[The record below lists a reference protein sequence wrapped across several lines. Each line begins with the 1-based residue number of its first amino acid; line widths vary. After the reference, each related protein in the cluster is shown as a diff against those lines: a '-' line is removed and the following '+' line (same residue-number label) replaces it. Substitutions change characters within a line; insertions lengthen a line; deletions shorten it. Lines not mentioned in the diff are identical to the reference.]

1 MAPTGGQ
8 RSGTEI
14 GTGSNINSN
23 VSSDRQ
29 VAASNSTLNAW
40 VGRRQPS
47 WLTNAKPVKPSP
59 RPPQPPKQPIT
70 TETVR
75 PIVETTQ
82 PVSVSV
88 PIPNTPVTTTTPA
101 PLRQPRRP
109 QPPPEPPLLQT
120 QTQAQAQAQQPQI
133 STPATRT
140 VLPSPAPSDE
150 PSPGATKSQGVPA
163 VARPQL
169 ILDITS
175 DDEEQARTRVPT
187 PRLRTISQQNGEISV
202 SPRASTPANMS
213 LNTPP
218 TPNLPSPN
226 SDVIPL
232 EGPPAK
238 KQRRGDPTLQFLVE
252 CGATVVLNNRLQSI
266 GGVNNLDP
274 AVERPRYQLLLDSSE
289 SGDLFFIVLHQV
301 FCIWSRNRAQAHDLC
316 KNHACAPGDMDK
328 GFINLEMVLKSNTKL
343 NPDHINFLAE
353 FPAPLDELLSKIR
366 YKATLGRVLNFLYRM
381 ALNWIRV
388 LADHRAKGY
397 PFLMG
402 ELIDEF
408 LLFSPILQGIMFRAS
423 RRSIGAGDGP
433 TAKRMEMLFKSDQD
447 YYQTYPKDFTMKPQP
462 PRYQAHNESLITTY
476 MAILVSAY
484 QSQGYQ
490 MGQQSYPTGPHNI
503 QQSNQYPYQNI
514 QIGSPTNSQF
524 ISHANP
530 QMGGQINPQFNPQ
543 GSYLASPQIG
553 PQMNTQLNRQVD
565 PRVNSPVGY
574 QINPQMQQNFY
585 QGPFQAPQAADPALT
600 QGTMPAAIPPSYILS
615 SNANPASSLTATTPL
630 QPKPNYRRIYPATQS
645 AQFSHMQHQTVGRLS
660 QPDSYMAPASPRP
673 TTPALTG
680 AHASHPHLVRFTGQR
695 AQSLHRHNSQSGV
708 FPPSH
713 LNPGNQIPDCSN
725 FNSAPNTPTTPQLRY
740 STNQFQGNQVQGPN
754 YTQSVSDPRL
764 QHKTQ
769 FAGHDRGLDRLIPAP
784 GVTIDRRDYP
794 YTQYD
799 RNSVV
804 MSLHQVQLR
813 SPKRMPQEHDPA
825 KLERYYQAVKGFALP
840 PTAIPPQSYLH
851 EFDFDISEQQFI
863 QLVKEEAKQG
873 EHLPVSL
880 FSSGSLRLRVRC
892 CHMKKT
898 HTSLSDAWITTETTW
913 PRHIFMELNK
923 KAFGIPRKSH
933 FSKDLPIEASSAAIA
948 NKNILKV
955 SIPKINEESKP
966 GWEFHI
972 AIEVIEILS
981 HRDVLQMVR
990 TRGGVPADTT
1000 REVVRTRLVGA
1011 NGCSQKDTD
1020 EDEIVMLNELSID
1033 LIDPFSRVMI
1043 KVPVRGKSCT
1053 HLECFDLETWLNSRL
1068 GKKSCNWCTN
1078 TPGGC
1083 SKCPNEP
1090 SFVDKWRCP
1099 LCLADARP
1107 YNLII
1112 DEFLVEVRSQLE
1124 HQNLLRTKSILV
1136 SPDGTWKPK
1145 EQPADDD
1152 GDVDSDDDGNASTR
1166 RLSKSHQRME
1176 SGIEV
1181 IEID

>member
-8 RSGTEI
+8 RSGTET
-14 GTGSNINSN
+14 GTRSNINSN

-82 PVSVSV
+82 PVSV
-88 PIPNTPVTTTTPA
+88 PISDIPVTTTTPT

-120 QTQAQAQAQQPQI
+120 QTQIQQPQT
-133 STPATRT
+133 STSATRT

-150 PSPGATKSQGVPA
+150 PSPGATKPPSVPA
-163 VARPQL
+163 VAGPQL
-169 ILDITS
+169 ILNTTL
-175 DDEEQARTRVPT
+175 DDEQQARTRVPT
-187 PRLRTISQQNGEISV
+187 PRLQTILQQNREISV
-202 SPRASTPANMS
+202 SPRASTPASMS

-218 TPNLPSPN
+218 TPNLSLPN
-226 SDVIPL
+226 SNLVLL
-232 EGPPAK
+232 EDPPAK
-238 KQRRGDPTLQFLVE
+238 RQRLGHPTLQFLAE
-252 CGATVVLNNRLQSI
+252 CGAVRVLNNRLQSI
-266 GGVNNLDP
+266 GGVQSLDP

-301 FCIWSRNRAQAHDLC
+301 FCIWSRNRAQARDIC
-316 KNHACAPGDMDK
+316 KNYARDPGEMDK
-328 GFINLEMVLKSNTKL
+328 GFSNLEMIIKSNTKL

-353 FPAPLDELLSKIR
+353 FPAPLDELLIKAR
-366 YKATLGRVLNFLYRM
+366 YKATLGRVLNFLHRM
-381 ALNWIRV
+381 ALNWHRV
-388 LADHRAKGY
+388 FKDHRAKGY
-397 PFLMG
+397 PFLLG
-402 ELIDEF
+402 ELLDEF
-408 LLFSPILQGIMFRAS
+408 LLYSPILQGIMFRAS

-433 TAKRMEMLFKSDQD
+433 TAKRMEMIFKSDQD
-447 YYQTYPKDFTMKPQP
+447 YHLNYPNDFAIKPQP
-462 PRYQAHNESLITTY
+462 LRYQAHNESLITAY
-476 MAILVSAY
+476 MSILVSAY
-484 QSQGYQ
+484 QSQGYLV
-490 MGQQSYPTGPHNI
+490 GQQSHPTGPPNI
-503 QQSNQYPYQNI
+503 QQSNQYPYPNI
-514 QIGSPTNSQF
+514 QMGSQTNSQF

-530 QMGGQINPQFNPQ
+530 QMGGQINPQFDPQANYMANPQ
-543 GSYLASPQIG
+543 ISL
-553 PQMNTQLNRQVD
+553 QMNTQLNRQVD
-565 PRVNSPVGY
+565 PRVNSQVGY
-574 QINPQMQQNFY
+574 QMNPQMRQNFY
-585 QGPFQAPQAADPALT
+585 QGPLRAPQVTDPALI
-600 QGTMPAAIPPSYILS
+600 QGTMPVAIPPSYILS
-615 SNANPASSLTATTPL
+615 SNANPANSLTATTPL
-630 QPKPNYRRIYPATQS
+630 QPNPDYQRICTPIQS
-645 AQFSHMQHQTVGRLS
+645 VQFSHIQHQTVRRLS

-680 AHASHPHLVRFTGQR
+680 AYGGQPR
-695 AQSLHRHNSQSGV
+695 QVHVARQRTQSLHRLNSQSGL
-708 FPPSH
+708 FLPSH
-713 LNPGNQIPDCSN
+713 LNSGSQNPDCGN
-725 FNSAPNTPTTPQLRY
+725 YNSAPNTPTTPQLRY
-740 STNQFQGNQVQGPN
+740 STNQLQGNQLQGPN
-754 YTQSVSDPRL
+754 YSQSLSDPRL
-764 QHKTQ
+764 QHKTP
-769 FAGHDRGLDRLIPAP
+769 FVDYDRSLDRLIPAP

-794 YTQYD
+794 YNQYD
-799 RNSVV
+799 RNSVA
-804 MSLHQVQLR
+804 MSLHQVHLR

-825 KLERYYQAVKGFALP
+825 KLGRYYQAVKEFALP
-840 PTAIPPQSYLH
+840 PVAIPPQSYLH
-851 EFDFDISEQQFI
+851 EFDFDIPGHQFI
-863 QLVKEEAKQG
+863 QLVREEAKQG
-873 EHLPVSL
+873 EYLPVCL

-898 HTSLSDAWITTETTW
+898 HTSLGDAWITTETTW
-913 PRHIFMELNK
+913 PQHIFMELNNK
-923 KAFGIPRKSH
+923 TLSIPRKSH

-955 SIPKINEESKP
+955 SVPKTGEDKEEPRPKP
-966 GWEFHI
+966 GWEFYI
-972 AIEVIEILS
+972 AIELIEILS
-981 HRDVLQMVR
+981 HRDVLQMVGMS
-990 TRGGVPADTT
+990 GGVPADTT
-1000 REVVRTRLVGA
+1000 REVIRTRLVGA
-1011 NGCSQKDTD
+1011 NGSSQKFAD
-1020 EDEIVMLNELSID
+1020 EDELVMLNELSID

-1068 GKKSCNWCTN
+1068 GKKSCNWCN
-1078 TPGGC
+1078 NAPGGC

-1090 SFVDKWRCP
+1090 SFVDKWKCP

-1107 YNLII
+1107 YNLVI

-1124 HQNLLRTKSILV
+1124 HLNLLQTKSILV

-1152 GDVDSDDDGNASTR
+1152 GDVDSEDDGNVSTG
-1166 RLSKSHQRME
+1166 RLSRTHQRME